1 MTNHIDV
8 NTTLSKHFPLLAHL
22 YCKDTSCIVAVALEE
37 ERGQN

>member
-8 NTTLSKHFPLLAHL
+8 NTTLSQYFPLPAHL
-22 YCKDTSCIVAVALEE
+22 YCKDTSCIVAMALEE